1 MNGRSFKH
9 ILGRMVKI
17 ISHNETGYSMKK
29 IWSLFIFKLGRDRKF
44 RNDTILL
51 SLSIIILLLFAG
63 SMVLFNPH
71 KQQAEK
77 LEGQPNSS
85 KNMSE
90 SSTSSSNSQQT
101 TVSSAVETSSSSEES
116 QPSIEEFSGGWG
128 ISQIENIFFINADMS
143 ISTIALDGTVA
154 TIPMENLSLYYT
166 EDGRSAL
173 SYVENDV
180 QKEWIK
186 TAEGT
191 LTSRDQI
198 FQSLGDLTIEQY
210 LNGN

>member
-1 MNGRSFKH
+1 
-9 ILGRMVKI
+9 
-17 ISHNETGYSMKK
+17 MKK

-63 SMVLFNPH
+63 SMVIFNPQ

-85 KNMSE
+85 KNRSE

>member
-1 MNGRSFKH
+1 
-9 ILGRMVKI
+9 
-17 ISHNETGYSMKK
+17 
-29 IWSLFIFKLGRDRKF
+29 
-44 RNDTILL
+44 
-51 SLSIIILLLFAG
+51 
-63 SMVLFNPH
+63 
-71 KQQAEK
+71 
-77 LEGQPNSS
+77 
-85 KNMSE
+85 
-90 SSTSSSNSQQT
+90 
-101 TVSSAVETSSSSEES
+101 
-116 QPSIEEFSGGWG
+116 
-128 ISQIENIFFINADMS
+128 MS